1 MPDYS
6 IATEVSGS
14 ESGTAQ
20 GRASSGR
27 IARAFGVQM
36 VARVVGLMA
45 SIVTMAL
52 TSRHLGLTSYGHL
65 QAAIAFVGLW
75 TSFTELGIG
84 AVIVRRVT
92 SGLADLSQLVRVSV
106 GLSIAYCV
114 PLGALT
120 LFMGWGIYSS
130 QGSEVVAMIAIVAVS
145 LILTTLSSCFQ
156 PIFMTNVQ
164 FGAVA
169 ASDVVGRVLSLAG
182 TVWLISIDAPLV
194 WFAAVQI
201 VPPLVALVIQAI
213 AARRLVEISPVF
225 SVGESWHLIR
235 ESLPQTGVLII
246 AALYWRSDA
255 FLLSILSTPQ
265 QLGAYS
271 LAYGI
276 AFNATVISATYLAS
290 ALSTMT
296 NLWATDRDEFARFT
310 VRSMQA
316 MLFLGTPMVAIGLTL
331 APGIIHLISDS
342 EFVEIGSV
350 ALGLLFIAV
359 ALRFVNAVLSQAL
372 FAAHDQVFLLR
383 LNVVNLIGNIVLNV
397 ILIPPF
403 GAAGAGIAL
412 IASETVGL
420 LVATWRLTRRS
431 PYRTP
436 WRFCLHLLVPLGAT
450 VGVCLALDDVLP
462 VLVTAMIAGVV
473 FLAVNLAL
481 GPVHASAIR
490 ELLARG
496 GEPDAR
502 DDESSK
508 APPTSSE
515 PTSSEGNTR

>member
-6 IATEVSGS
+6 IATEGN
-14 ESGTAQ
+14 GTQPPTAQ

-27 IARAFGVQM
+27 IARAFGLQM

-45 SIVTMAL
+45 SIFTMAL

-65 QAAIAFVGLW
+65 QTAIAFVGLW

-84 AVIVRRVT
+84 SVIVRRVT
-92 SGLADLSQLVRVSV
+92 SGVDDLAHLVRVSI
-106 GLSIAYCV
+106 GLSLAYCV

-120 LFMGWGIYSS
+120 LFMGWGIYAD
-130 QGSEVVAMIAIVAVS
+130 QGTEVIAMIAIVSTS
-145 LILTTLSSCFQ
+145 LVLTTLSSCFQ
-156 PIFMTNVQ
+156 PIFMTNVR

-169 ASDVVGRVLSLAG
+169 ASDVLGRVFSLAG

-194 WFAAVQI
+194 WFAAVQVI
-201 VPPLVALVIQAI
+201 PPLIALVIQAV
-213 AARRLVEISPVF
+213 AARRLVDVTPIF
-225 SVGESWHLIR
+225 SASESWHLVR

-265 QLGAYS
+265 QLGGYS

-276 AFNATVISATYLAS
+276 AFNATVISTVYLAS

-316 MLFLGTPMVAIGLTL
+316 MLFLGAPMVVIGVILSSGL
-331 APGIIHLISDS
+331 IHLISDD
-342 EFVEIGSV
+342 EFVQIGGI

-359 ALRFVNAVLSQAL
+359 AIRFVNAVLSQAL

-383 LNVVNLIGNIVLNV
+383 LNVVNLIGNIVLNL

-403 GAAGAGIAL
+403 GAAGASVAL

-436 WRFCLHLLVPLGAT
+436 WRFCLHLTVPLAAT
-450 VGVCLALDDVLP
+450 AAVCVLLRDQP
-462 VLVTAMIAGVV
+462 VLLTALLAGVV
-473 FLAVNLAL
+473 YLVVNAVL
-481 GPVHASAIR
+481 GPVRPAAVR
-490 ELLARG
+490 QMVARAE
-496 GEPDAR
+496 GEDS
-502 DDESSK
+502 DEPG
-508 APPTSSE
+508 APESTA
-515 PTSSEGNTR
+515 SEGSTP